1 MLSPQE
7 LQEVLAHGQGGL
19 SSRECGLPVCVCWG
33 GGVLRLVARVHTS
46 LLELLSPRELRQ
58 FWRTVRD
65 SKHFGAGASMVGS
78 HVVLEA
84 VATVY
89 TLWQPYGL
97 VKWFYGE
104 FQLDLKLALFF
115 AAL

>member
-1 MLSPQE
+1 MWAPR
-7 LQEVLAHGQGGL
+7 VY
-19 SSRECGLPVCVCWG
+19 VCVCVG

-46 LLELLSPRELRQ
+46 LLELLSPCEHRQ

-65 SKHFGAGASMVGS
+65 STLGLGPQWLAHMLCLKQ
-78 HVVLEA
+78 
-84 VATVY
+84 TVY

-104 FQLDLKLALFF
+104 CQLDLKLALFF